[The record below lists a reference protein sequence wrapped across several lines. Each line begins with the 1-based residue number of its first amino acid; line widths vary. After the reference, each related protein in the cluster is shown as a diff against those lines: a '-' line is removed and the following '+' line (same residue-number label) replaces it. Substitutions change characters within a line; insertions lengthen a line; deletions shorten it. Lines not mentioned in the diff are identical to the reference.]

1 MNFAVK
7 FSEEIDMAELKGS
20 RTEQCLKEAF
30 AIESQVQ
37 LRYMYFANKADLE
50 GKSDVA
56 ALFRSSAQ
64 GETGHAHGH
73 LEFLEQSGDP
83 ATGLPMGNTRQ
94 NLAAAVASE
103 TNESTHVYPAMAKTA
118 REEGFDDIAD
128 WFETLAKAEKSHTL
142 RYQKALNDLV
152 D

>member
-1 MNFAVK
+1 
-7 FSEEIDMAELKGS
+7 MAELKGS

-103 TNESTHVYPAMAKTA
+103 KHESTHVYPAMAKTA

-128 WFETLAKAEKSHTL
+128 WFETLAKAERSHTL
-142 RYQKALNDLV
+142 RYEKALNDLV

>member
-1 MNFAVK
+1 
-7 FSEEIDMAELKGS
+7 MAQLKGS
-20 RTEQCLKEAF
+20 RTEQCLKDAF

-37 LRYMYFANKADLE
+37 LRYTYFANKADLE

-73 LEFLEQSGDP
+73 LEFLEQAGDP
-83 ATGLPMGNTRQ
+83 ATGLPIGTTRQ
-94 NLAAAVASE
+94 NLEAAVASE
-103 TNESTHVYPAMAKTA
+103 AHESTHVYPEMTKTA

-128 WFETLAKAEKSHTL
+128 WFETLAKAERSHTI
-142 RYQKALNDLV
+142 RYEKALNDLV

>member
-1 MNFAVK
+1 
-7 FSEEIDMAELKGS
+7 MAELKGS

-103 TNESTHVYPAMAKTA
+103 KHESTHVYPAMAKTA

-128 WFETLAKAEKSHTL
+128 WFETLAKAERSHTL